1 MSETESDSHRTEDA
15 RVQKALEYLKSTLI
29 RGETLEA
36 WTIQRRYFALWHRR
50 TLVAATSGRLIA
62 IERDLITGFLP
73 VDIQW
78 QDLKD
83 AEIKVGIFG
92 SKIAAVA
99 HNRSDLSLA
108 SQGSNRM
115 LYKGLRKQGAQD
127 IYRICQAHEQELR
140 EKRRAREIE
149 ELRARSGGVQVST
162 NSPSAQP
169 VDTGLAGIDSMKRLQ
184 QAQQMLDAKLINDT
198 EYQAIKAKIINTA

>member
-1 MSETESDSHRTEDA
+1 MSETDRDSHRTEDP
-15 RVQKALEYLKSTLI
+15 RVEKALGYLKSTLI

-50 TLVAATSGRLIA
+50 TLLAATSGRFIA
-62 IERDLITGFLP
+62 IQRDLISGFLP

-83 AEIKVGIFG
+83 VAIKVGIFG
-92 SKIAAVA
+92 SKIGAVA

-108 SQGSNRM
+108 SRGSNQM

-127 IYRICQAHEQELR
+127 IYRICQAHEQEWR

-149 ELRARSGGVQVST
+149 ELRARSGGVQVSA

-169 VDTGLAGIDSMKRLQ
+169 IETGVAGTDSMKRLQ

-198 EYQAIKAKIINTA
+198 EYQAIKAKIISGV